1 METVMS
7 NEAVAVLAFL
17 ENRCS
22 GSRDFE
28 RTNTVSISGCI
39 TG

>member
-1 METVMS
+1 MS

-22 GSRDFE
+22 GSRAFE
-28 RTNTVSISGCI
+28 STNTVSISGCL

>member
-1 METVMS
+1 MS

-22 GSRDFE
+22 SSRDFG
-28 RTNTVSISGCI
+28 RTNSVSISDCI